1 MANGSGYS
9 NSVRAGAFLLTAT
22 ALGLVVLLILMKT
35 DIFTGK
41 NAYKVGF
48 GMEDGVA
55 GLEVGAEVRV
65 SGLKVGRVR
74 AIEQDFA
81 NERITVTIEMR
92 RDIVVHKDAV
102 VMRSQPLLGNYSWLN
117 FSSLGTG
124 EIVPDEGEIVATP
137 SGGLLATIVGPQNAS
152 RANEMFGD
160 LVAFTGKLDEFARED
175 YPVAKKALQDAQVTI
190 SDIRTS
196 YAGWRD
202 NLSTGLADAA
212 ESMRKLNGTMDDAQ
226 VAVKDAREVVKHFR
240 EVNLQQLDKTL
251 ADAEKGAAGFASA
264 MDAMDAELV
273 ARLPDVRAMM
283 ADLRQGAAQVK
294 LATME
299 VRRSPWK
306 LFYRPSGDELARENL
321 YESARAFALASSD
334 MRVAGETLAAVLR
347 DQPDRF
353 ASDEKFRDALKSQV
367 TDSMGRYEAA
377 QRALFDVL
385 RADFPKESPPSAP
398 TAGDRQVTL
407 PGSAPAPAAKAAP
420 ATN

>member
-1 MANGSGYS
+1 
-9 NSVRAGAFLLTAT
+9 
-22 ALGLVVLLILMKT
+22 
-35 DIFTGK
+35 
-41 NAYKVGF
+41 
-48 GMEDGVA
+48 
-55 GLEVGAEVRV
+55 
-65 SGLKVGRVR
+65 
-74 AIEQDFA
+74 
-81 NERITVTIEMR
+81 
-92 RDIVVHKDAV
+92 
-102 VMRSQPLLGNYSWLN
+102 
-117 FSSLGTG
+117 
-124 EIVPDEGEIVATP
+124 
-137 SGGLLATIVGPQNAS
+137 
-152 RANEMFGD
+152 
-160 LVAFTGKLDEFARED
+160 
-175 YPVAKKALQDAQVTI
+175 
-190 SDIRTS
+190 
-196 YAGWRD
+196 
-202 NLSTGLADAA
+202 
-212 ESMRKLNGTMDDAQ
+212 MDDAQ

>member
-22 ALGLVVLLILMKT
+22 ALGLVVLLVLMKT
-35 DIFTGK
+35 DIFTRK
-41 NAYKVGF
+41 NAYKVSF
-48 GMEDGVA
+48 GMDDGVA

-65 SGLKVGRVR
+65 SGLKVGRVSG
-74 AIEQDFA
+74 IEQDFA
-81 NERITVTIEMR
+81 NERIAVTIEMR

-124 EIVPDEGEIVATP
+124 EIVPDDGEIDATA

-160 LVAFTGKLDEFARED
+160 LVAFTGRLDEFARED
-175 YPVAKKALQDAQVTI
+175 YPLVKKALQDAQLTI
-190 SDIRTS
+190 SDIHGN

-202 NLSTGLADAA
+202 NLSKGLSEAA

-226 VAVKDAREVVKHFR
+226 VAVKDAREVVRHFR

-251 ADAEKGAAGFASA
+251 QDAEKGASGFASA
-264 MDAMDAELV
+264 MESLDAELI
-273 ARLPDVRAMM
+273 ARIPDARAML

-306 LFYRPSGDELARENL
+306 LFYRPTGDELARENL

-334 MRVAGETLAAVLR
+334 MRVAGETLSAVLR

-353 ASDEKFRDALKSQV
+353 ASDERFRDALKAQV
-367 TDSMGRYEAA
+367 TDSMARYEAS
-377 QRALFDVL
+377 QKALFDVL
-385 RADFPKESPPSAP
+385 RADFPAESPPAAP
-398 TAGDRQVTL
+398 AAGDRQVTL
-407 PGSAPAPAAKAAP
+407 PAAAAKGKP
-420 ATN
+420 AN